1 MEEPT
6 GIELE
11 LTFSRFLHRMGQP
24 VLIDPVFLRKRGA
37 GQVDLCRLR
46 TDDKN
51 TRYLEIFEIK
61 SSFIPANRQ
70 IKRLK
75 RSALVLS
82 RLFFATPLL
91 QSFYPIKGEEAGMIE
106 DEEQHRD
113 GPRIIIPWN
122 GRSLIYK
129 RIFLH

>member
-1 MEEPT
+1 
-6 GIELE
+6 
-11 LTFSRFLHRMGQP
+11 
-24 VLIDPVFLRKRGA
+24 LRKKGA

-46 TDDKN
+46 IEDKS

-61 SSFIPANRQ
+61 SSFIPGNKQ

-82 RLFFATPLL
+82 RIFFATPLL
-91 QSFYPIKGEEAGMIE
+91 QSFYPIKGEDGAMIAVE
-106 DEEQHRD
+106 EEQSE
-113 GPRIIIPWN
+113 GTRIIIPWN